1 MKRHWRQHKLFST
14 GTSSFAN
21 SHGTGD
27 ILVSGL
33 NEQQDISVKVI
44 SCREIIQEFMI
55 KQPMSTTAAKALGEV
70 VACTLMMGSGLKNEE
85 SLQVNLVGKDGIRNV
100 MAITDSGK

>member
-1 MKRHWRQHKLFST
+1 
-14 GTSSFAN
+14 
-21 SHGTGD
+21 
-27 ILVSGL
+27 
-33 NEQQDISVKVI
+33 
-44 SCREIIQEFMI
+44 MI

-100 MAITDSGK
+100 MAITDSGKSLSTSITQFLSSLASSSSLSLCTFTHY